1 MDEFELT
8 EETTPEEAGE
18 ETEIALATV
27 AAVASDGVT
36 ITIDGD
42 EEPGNK
48 KYKVNTSVLF
58 KAGDRVKIHKNSGT
72 YIVEYQVGSP
82 MSRYPIPAGGS
93 DGQYLVK
100 DGSNNYALKW
110 STLTVHN
117 VPSGGTANQVLAK
130 SSSADYDLKWLSLEE
145 AHGLPTGGTTGQ
157 FLRKKSNTNY
167 DVEWAAVDHDLPAGG
182 TDGQYL
188 VKNGTTNYSV
198 KWASAPSSDRLTSS
212 AKHVIYNGSA
222 LYADSSS
229 SLGSSTYYWSGCYLS
244 GAIRLGNNAYNTTLG
259 FFGTTPQSKKSV
271 GSSGTLAQL
280 ITALQGYGLIS

>member
-1 MDEFELT
+1 MDELDLT

-18 ETEIALATV
+18 ETEIVLATV

-42 EEPGNK
+42 EEPGDK
-48 KYKVNTSVLF
+48 KYKVNASALI

-72 YIVEYQVGSP
+72 YLIEYVVGNP
-82 MSRYPIPAGGS
+82 MARYPIPSGGS

-110 STLTVHN
+110 STLDIHGI
-117 VPSGGTANQVLAK
+117 PSGGSAGQVLVK
-130 SSSADYDLKWLSLEE
+130 DTNQNYDVKW
-145 AHGLPTGGTTGQ
+145 AAIDVHGIPSGGSTGQ
-157 FLRKKSNTNY
+157 VLTKNSNTNY
-167 DVEWAAVDHDLPAGG
+167 DVAWASPSHDLPTGG

-188 VKNGTTNYSV
+188 VKNGATNYSV